1 MASVEIG
8 GMIRGC
14 DMDWI
19 ERVFGVSPDGGD
31 GSTEAL
37 YLLVLL
43 AAVVLIFGR
52 RYFTRFRRH

>member
-1 MASVEIG
+1 
-8 GMIRGC
+8 
-14 DMDWI
+14 MDWI

-43 AAVVLIFGR
+43 AAAVLIFGR
-52 RYFTRFRRH
+52 RYFARFWRRR

>member
-1 MASVEIG
+1 
-8 GMIRGC
+8 
-14 DMDWI
+14 MDWI

-43 AAVVLIFGR
+43 AGVVLIFGR